1 MSKVPILLLVLLAF
15 VLASCS
21 MQPPAPAPAPEAAP
35 TTEASGDVAPT
46 TEAAGGEAAQLPATP
61 AANLLGSWQWT
72 SFSDPANGPADI
84 ANPEN
89 YILNFNDDGAVMV
102 KADCNNAQGSY
113 TADDS
118 SLSIQL
124 GPTTMVYCG
133 DESSSD
139 DFLKHLGFA
148 AIYSFLD
155 GNLLIDLMADGGTMT
170 FTSAGGGAQSTSGDL
185 PDDVVAQLDAFL
197 QAQVYK
203 EGTDPATAAPGVILL
218 VDTPDGHYLN
228 TAGVA
233 SMEDSTPMKPDD
245 HLEIGSNTKS
255 FTIVLLMQLQ
265 EAGVLSLDDPLSKWL
280 PGWAEKIPNGDQMTL
295 HQLAQHT
302 TGIWD
307 YADDI
312 IGAGTEDPDKLVQ
325 GYTPEELVQYAI
337 DNGTPDF
344 TPGEK
349 GKWKYS
355 NTGYILLGMVIEKAA
370 GKPLGDLY
378 QERIFDPLGMK
389 TAALIEGVPKDEEIT
404 TNGYWWNDD
413 GTMLN
418 TTNWNVSQGWAAG
431 GLAMN
436 AEDLLTYAKALSAG
450 ELFKDPNSLKEM
462 LTFDP
467 NGMDGMMP
475 YGLGLIDFSKAGA
488 AEGYWGHE
496 GQTTGFQTLWYTNPD
511 TGITVIGLTNSATF
525 SAWAFLEVMKLPG
538 LESN

>member
-1 MSKVPILLLVLLAF
+1 MIKQLIPILLLTLLAL

-21 MQPPAPAPAPEAAP
+21 MQTPTPAPAPEATP
-35 TTEASGDVAPT
+35 TTEVAG
-46 TEAAGGEAAQLPATP
+46 EEAAQLPATP
-61 AANLLGSWQWT
+61 ADNLLGSWQWT
-72 SFSDPANGPADI
+72 SFSDPASGPTDI

-89 YILNFNDDGAVMV
+89 YTLNFNDDGTVNI

-118 SLSIQL
+118 SLSIEI
-124 GPTTMVYCG
+124 GPMTMAMCPDG
-133 DESSSD
+133 SHSD
-139 DFLKHLGFA
+139 DFVKNLGFA
-148 AIYSFLD
+148 AIYFFQD

-170 FTSAGGGAQSTSGDL
+170 FAPVEDGAQSTSGNL

-203 EGTDPATAAPGVILL
+203 EDADPASAAPGVVLL
-218 VDTPDGHYLN
+218 VDTPDGRYLN
-228 TAGVA
+228 AAGVT
-233 SMEDSTPMKPDD
+233 SMEDSTPIKTDD
-245 HLEIGSNTKS
+245 RLEIGSNTKS

-265 EAGVLSLDDPLSKWL
+265 EEGVLSLDDPLSKWL
-280 PGWAEKIPNGDQMTL
+280 PEWAEKIPDGDQMNL

-302 TGIWD
+302 SGLWD

-325 GYTPEELVQYAI
+325 DYTPEELVQYAI

-344 TPGEK
+344 APGEE
-349 GKWKYS
+349 GQWKYS

-378 QERIFDPLGMK
+378 QERIFDPLGME
-389 TAALIEGVPKDEEIT
+389 TAVFIEGVPKDGEIT

-413 GTMLN
+413 GAMLN
-418 TTNWNVSQGWAAG
+418 TTNWNASQGWVAG
-431 GLAMN
+431 GIAMN
-436 AEDLLTYAKALSAG
+436 AEDFLTYVKALSAG
-450 ELFKDPNSLKEM
+450 ELFQNPDSLQEM

-475 YGLGLIDFSKAGA
+475 YGLGLIDFSNADA
-488 AEGYWGHE
+488 AGYWGHE
-496 GQTTGFQTLWYTNPD
+496 GQTAGFQSLWYTNPD
-511 TGITVIGLTNSATF
+511 TDITVIGLTNSATF
-525 SAWAFLEVMKLPG
+525 EAWAFLKVMELPG
-538 LESN
+538 LESKQ